1 MFAEQVEMK
10 RSRASAE
17 TGPSHRAVEIG
28 VALAS
33 TGFAV
38 IVIIGSLRAGI
49 DWGAEGPRAGF
60 FPFYI
65 ALFILFAS
73 MVNLFSAFTD
83 SPREKLFAQW
93 GQLLRVLSVIIPTAV
108 YVGIIPTLGIYVS
121 SALLIALF
129 MKWLGK
135 YRWWIVA
142 LVAVGVPVA
151 VFLVF
156 EKWFL
161 VPLPKGPV
169 EAMLGF

>member
-1 MFAEQVEMK
+1 MK
-10 RSRASAE
+10 RGRASAE

-33 TGFAV
+33 IAFAGL
-38 IVIIGSLRAGI
+38 VIIGSLRAGI

-108 YVGIIPTLGIYVS
+108 FVGIIPTLGIYVS

-135 YRWWIVA
+135 YRWSIVA
-142 LVAVGVPVA
+142 LVALGVPVA
-151 VFLVF
+151 TFLVF

>member
-1 MFAEQVEMK
+1 MK
-10 RSRASAE
+10 RGRASAE

-28 VALAS
+28 VALAT

-38 IVIIGSLRAGI
+38 LVIVGSLRAGI

-65 ALFILFAS
+65 AMFILLAS

-108 YVGIIPTLGIYVS
+108 YVAIIPTLGIYVS

-135 YRWWIVA
+135 YRWSIVA
-142 LVAVGVPVA
+142 LVALGVPVA

>member
-1 MFAEQVEMK
+1 MK
-10 RSRASAE
+10 KGWASAE
-17 TGPSHRAVEIG
+17 AGPSHRAVEIG
-28 VALAS
+28 VALA
-33 TGFAV
+33 TTAFAV

-121 SALLIALF
+121 STLLIALF

-135 YRWWIVA
+135 YRWSIIA
-142 LVAVGVPVA
+142 LVAVGVPLA
-151 VFLVF
+151 TFLVF

-169 EAMLGF
+169 EEMLGF

>member
-1 MFAEQVEMK
+1 MK
-10 RSRASAE
+10 KRRWPSAE
-17 TGPSHRAVEIG
+17 AGPSHRAVEIG
-28 VALAS
+28 VALAI

-38 IVIIGSLRAGI
+38 LVIVGSIKAGI

-65 ALFILFAS
+65 GLFILLAS
-73 MVNLFSAFTD
+73 MVNLFSAFMD
-83 SPREKLFAQW
+83 LPRDKLFAEW
-93 GQLLRVLSVIIPTAV
+93 GQLLRVVSVIIPTAFF
-108 YVGIIPTLGIYVS
+108 VGLIPSLGIYVS

-135 YRWWIVA
+135 YSWAIVA
-142 LVAVGVPVA
+142 AVSIGVPVA
-151 VFLVF
+151 TFLVF

-169 EAMLGF
+169 ETMLGF